1 MISMV
6 PSNAIVLR
14 DTVLLKKKK
23 KRKKE
28 KKRKKITKC
37 FANIKR
43 NESVG
48 NKFNRKSFPG

>member
-14 DTVLLKKKK
+14 DNVLLKKK